1 VIGRR
6 QTLALGSGTRRD
18 FSVLM
23 MEALRAWCRSIRS
36 PNVPRGQKRGGNLCD
51 FV

>member
-18 FSVLM
+18 FAVLM
-23 MEALRAWCRSIRS
+23 MEALRAS
-36 PNVPRGQKRGGNLCD
+36 PLVLSAAICTTTPRAEDLLTRLR
-51 FV
+51 